1 MDTFTVK
8 ILLNISNPVN
18 IYLSKFNK
26 RNTRKRCEICLKQT
40 IKTTERRQWLWAGK
54 YLLNKFCTNIYINLE
69 LILRSSL
76 RSLQRHN
83 IYLQQ
88 CKMRKMETFAK
99 IVFSCS
105 EFSEGFQLLWIGLCI
120 DQNFQKNLMIFA
132 VS

>member
-8 ILLNISNPVN
+8 IFLN

-26 RNTRKRCEICLKQT
+26 RNTRKRGEICLKQT

-88 CKMRKMETFAK
+88 CKMCKMETFAK

-105 EFSEGFQLLWIGLCI
+105 EFSERFQLLWIGLCI